1 MVHTHPASF
10 CLLIF
15 CTVPFGGKFIFHRF
29 YTQMESARNLTNLG
43 TNGKEISWDRKFPE
57 NSKTVKLPK
66 CEPFKPKFREFW
78 EENKMERKSSV
89 GKFGCFPEDWKRCEW
104 YRNVFELRVSGKS
117 ETVEFPI

>member
-1 MVHTHPASF
+1 
-10 CLLIF
+10 
-15 CTVPFGGKFIFHRF
+15 
-29 YTQMESARNLTNLG
+29 MESAHNLTNLG

-89 GKFGCFPEDWKRCEW
+89 GKFGCFPFNGGFRKIG
-104 YRNVFELRVSGKS
+104 NGANGT
-117 ETVEFPI
+117 ETSLN